1 MTRNLLFLATLAAVL
16 LSPLRAHAG
25 VWFEVLHA
33 PCWTGDENNKKAPEG
48 QEILYGRYRG
58 AVDCFNDDF
67 NGRGARTVL
76 SIKAFQAWEYG
87 TMFLYY
93 DITGPW
99 NGANSQTDV
108 DGELAEDTAN
118 ERGGFFGGIT
128 TTVSVKKVGEK
139 FAGREFNWGP
149 IADLEL
155 KYEME
160 HVAKFGML
168 NYYGL
173 QWSLKQPFFD
183 FVSVTTVI
191 RDDSVFKGID
201 FQLGAAWQKSFSLAS
216 QDFIFGGFFS
226 WGVFGEGE
234 GVGNFEG
241 LSGKPFFLT
250 QPQLLWD
257 FGKPIGFTPGKLYA
271 GFEYQLAFNRY
282 LIVGK
287 TENVLQGMIR
297 WNI

>member
-1 MTRNLLFLATLAAVL
+1 MTRKLLFLATLVAVCF
-16 LSPLRAHAG
+16 SPITAHAG

-33 PCWTGDENNKKAPEG
+33 PCWTGNEDKVKRPAG
-48 QEILYGRYRG
+48 AEIVYGRYRG

-67 NGRGARTVL
+67 NGRAARTLL

-99 NGANSQTDV
+99 NGANSKT
-108 DGELAEDTAN
+108 GEDQDRAN

-128 TTVSVKKVGEK
+128 TTVSPKKIGEK
-139 FAGREFNWGP
+139 IAGRQFDWGP
-149 IADLEL
+149 IADLEI

-183 FVSVTTVI
+183 FVTVTTVI
-191 RDDSVFKGID
+191 RDDSVFKGVD
-201 FQLGAAWQKSFSLAS
+201 FQVGAAWQKSFSLIN
-216 QDFIFGGFFS
+216 QDFIFGGFFQS
-226 WGVFGEGE
+226 GLFGEGE

-241 LSGKPFFLT
+241 SKGNEFFLA

-271 GFEYQLAFNRY
+271 GFEYQIAFNRY
-282 LIVGK
+282 LITGK
-287 TENVLQGMIR
+287 TENVLQGMLR

>member
-1 MTRNLLFLATLAAVL
+1 MTRNLLFLATLVAII

-33 PCWTGDENNKKAPEG
+33 PCWTGKEDKIKTPSGATG
-48 QEILYGRYRG
+48 IYGRYRG
-58 AVDCFNDDF
+58 SIDCFNDDF
-67 NGRGARTVL
+67 NGTGSRTVL

-99 NGANSQTDV
+99 NGANSQRDDV
-108 DGELAEDTAN
+108 QDTAN

-128 TTVSVKKVGEK
+128 TTVSPKKIGEK
-139 FAGREFNWGP
+139 LAGRPFDWGP
-149 IADLEL
+149 IADLEI

-191 RDDSVFKGID
+191 RDDSVFEGID
-201 FQLGAAWQKSFSLAS
+201 FQLGAAWQKSFSLGS

-226 WGVFGEGE
+226 WGLFGEGA
-234 GVGNFEG
+234 GKGPNFEG
-241 LSGKPFFLT
+241 LEGQPFFLS

-257 FGKPIGFTPGKLYA
+257 FGKPIGFTPGKIYV
-271 GFEYQLAFNRY
+271 GFEGQISFNRY

-287 TENVLQGMIR
+287 SESLIQGMVR

>member
-1 MTRNLLFLATLAAVL
+1 MTRKLLFLATLVAVS
-16 LSPLRAHAG
+16 LSPISAHAG
-25 VWFEVLHA
+25 VWFELLHA
-33 PCWTGDENNKKAPEG
+33 PCWTGDENNVKRPAG
-48 QEILYGRYRG
+48 QEVLYGRYRG

-67 NGRGARTVL
+67 NGRGNRTVL

-99 NGANSQTDV
+99 NGANSKS
-108 DGELAEDTAN
+108 DGGDDTAN

-128 TTVSVKKVGEK
+128 TTVSPKRIGEK
-139 FAGREFNWGP
+139 MTGREFDWGP
-149 IADLEL
+149 IADLEI

-173 QWSLKQPFFD
+173 QWGLKQPFFD
-183 FVSVTTVI
+183 FVSVSTVI

-201 FQLGAAWQKSFSLAS
+201 FQVGAAWQKSFSLAS

-226 WGVFGEGE
+226 LV
-234 GVGNFEG
+234 
-241 LSGKPFFLT
+241 
-250 QPQLLWD
+250 
-257 FGKPIGFTPGKLYA
+257 A
-271 GFEYQLAFNRY
+271 GAVTKKDVRSAVETGTHRSINR
-282 LIVGK
+282 
-287 TENVLQGMIR
+287 
-297 WNI
+297 

>member
-1 MTRNLLFLATLAAVL
+1 MTRNLLFLATLVAVF
-16 LSPLRAHAG
+16 LSPINAHAG

-33 PCWTGDENNKKAPEG
+33 PCWTGKEDNVKRPAG

-67 NGRGARTVL
+67 NGRAARTVL

-99 NGANSQTDV
+99 NGANSKTK
-108 DGELAEDTAN
+108 GEDDRAN

-128 TTVSVKKVGEK
+128 TTVSPKKIGEK
-139 FAGREFNWGP
+139 IAGREFDWGP

-160 HVAKFGML
+160 HVSKFGML

-183 FVSVTTVI
+183 FVTVTTVI

-201 FQLGAAWQKSFSLAS
+201 FQVGAAWQKSFSIAS
-216 QDFIFGGFFS
+216 QDFIFGGFFQT
-226 WGVFGEGE
+226 GLFGEGE
-234 GVGNFEG
+234 AIAPSVGEG
-241 LSGKPFFLT
+241 NRFFLA

-257 FGKPIGFTPGKLYA
+257 FGKPIGFTPAKLYA

-282 LIVGK
+282 LITGK

>member
-1 MTRNLLFLATLAAVL
+1 MTRNLLFLATLVAVF
-16 LSPLRAHAG
+16 LSPINAYAG

-33 PCWTGDENNKKAPEG
+33 PCWTGDEDNVKRPAG

-67 NGRGARTVL
+67 NGGGARTVL

-99 NGANSQTDV
+99 NGANSQTD
-108 DGELAEDTAN
+108 GEQDSAN

-128 TTVSVKKVGEK
+128 TTVSAKKLGEK
-139 FAGREFNWGP
+139 FAGRELDWGP

-201 FQLGAAWQKSFSLAS
+201 FQLGAAWQKSFSLGS

-226 WGVFGEGE
+226 AGLFGEGE

-241 LSGKPFFLT
+241 QEGNQFFLA

-282 LIVGK
+282 LIGGK
-287 TENVLQGMIR
+287 TENVLQGMLR

>member
-1 MTRNLLFLATLAAVL
+1 L
-16 LSPLRAHAG
+16 
-25 VWFEVLHA
+25 
-33 PCWTGDENNKKAPEG
+33 TGDENNVKGPAGPTG
-48 QEILYGRYRG
+48 IYGRYRG
-58 AVDCFNDDF
+58 SVDCFNDDF
-67 NGRGARTVL
+67 NGGGNRTVF

-99 NGANSQTDV
+99 NGANSQTGD
-108 DGELAEDTAN
+108 AQDTAN

-128 TTVSVKKVGEK
+128 TTVSAKKIGEK
-139 FAGREFNWGP
+139 LAGREFNWGP

-201 FQLGAAWQKSFSLAS
+201 FQLGAAWQKSFALGS

-226 WGVFGEGE
+226 WGLLGEGE

-241 LSGKPFFLT
+241 FQGQPFFLT